1 MPKNMVK
8 VRQTSKADFTTACLK
23 AELQI
28 RAYNFLVN
36 CAALTSWV
44 LHKFVLKYVLLKE
57 IIQIVLYSNWPCFL
71 TVVSKLNIIVDL
83 CLCIMF
89 MVLAMPLQ

>member
-36 CAALTSWV
+36 CAALTS
-44 LHKFVLKYVLLKE
+44 
-57 IIQIVLYSNWPCFL
+57 
-71 TVVSKLNIIVDL
+71 
-83 CLCIMF
+83 
-89 MVLAMPLQ
+89 